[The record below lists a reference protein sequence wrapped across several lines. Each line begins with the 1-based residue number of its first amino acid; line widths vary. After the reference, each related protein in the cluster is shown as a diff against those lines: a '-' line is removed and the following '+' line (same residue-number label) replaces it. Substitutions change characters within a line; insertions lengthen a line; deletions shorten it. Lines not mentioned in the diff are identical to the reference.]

1 MPPLAVDLRGVH
13 KSFGSVQA
21 VRGVALTI
29 GSGEVMAFLGPN
41 GAGKTSTIDI
51 ILGLS
56 RPDAGAVEVYGMAPR
71 QAVRK
76 GLVSAVM
83 QTGGLLKDLT
93 VAETAQYTAS
103 LFAVSRPVGEV
114 LERAGITAIA
124 DRRVGKCS
132 GGEQQRLR
140 FAMALIPD
148 PELLILDEPTQGMDV
163 EGRRDF
169 WQAIREDA
177 ASGRTIVFA
186 THYLEEADAYA
197 DRIVL
202 ISKGQIVA
210 DGTAAEVKGLASGRT
225 IRATLPGA
233 DEAALRAMPGRRTA
247 SRYAG
252 DTVLIHCGDSD
263 AVARRLLNQTPARD
277 LEITARGLE
286 EAFIALDRRRRGRP
300 AESRGERHDL
310 LSPTLAAALD
320 APAAPA
326 GRLQPGDPAPGG
338 PPSACATGGP

>member
-1 MPPLAVDLRGVH
+1 MQIARDDAERAALPGRQDRAVPPLAVDLRGVH
-13 KSFGSVQA
+13 KRFGSVQA
-21 VRGVALTI
+21 VRGVALAI

-41 GAGKTSTIDI
+41 GAGKTSTIDM

-56 RPDAGAVEVYGMAPR
+56 RPDDGVVEVYGMAPR

-93 VAETAQYTAS
+93 VAETVQYTAR

-114 LERAGITAIA
+114 LDRAGITAIA
-124 DRRVGKCS
+124 GRRVGRCS

-140 FAMALIPD
+140 FAIALIPD

-163 EGRRDF
+163 EGRRGF
-169 WQAIREDA
+169 WQAIRDDA
-177 ASGRTIVFA
+177 ARGRTVVFA

-210 DGTAAEVKGLASGRT
+210 DGTAAEVKGLAAGRI

-233 DEAALRAMPGRRTA
+233 DEAALRAMPGADGVEVR
-247 SRYAG
+247 G

-263 AVARRLLNQTPARD
+263 AVARRLLNQTAARD

-286 EAFIALDRRRRGRP
+286 DAFLALTGDAASDPSG
-300 AESRGERHDL
+300 ESQ
-310 LSPTLAAALD
+310 AA
-320 APAAPA
+320 
-326 GRLQPGDPAPGG
+326 
-338 PPSACATGGP
+338 T